1 MDFYERQARARTA
14 SRRLVLLF
22 VLAVVLVL
30 LAVNLVGEL
39 AWKLATA
46 GAPTPPYFVLTNS
59 FVVLLFVVGGAWLE
73 SLRLA
78 DGGGAIAHRLGA
90 RSLDEYDLRHRRLAN
105 VVDEMAIAA
114 GIAVPEVFVL
124 DDPTINALTA
134 GDEPT
139 RCAIIVTRGAVE
151 RLDRAELQGVVAHE
165 IAHVVHGDVALNTR
179 AAGALYG
186 LMSLSVMGRGM
197 MAAAWPR
204 ATGPAVPG
212 RRRVAGLPWPGLW
225 LGGAVLAGVGWVGH
239 LAGRLIQAG
248 LSRQR
253 ELLADARAIE
263 LTRDPHGLGRAL
275 RKVAGQRGRRLESE
289 YADVVAHLLL
299 AGQTREHGWF
309 DSHPSLALRIRRIY
323 GRYMPPIESVVE
335 ARVDVA
341 PAPLPA
347 LAPLEFP
354 AGDTCPVPI
363 VIPIDEPAGGI
374 GAALSVE
381 ALVGASMS
389 AADHANVLL
398 SAVRALS
405 PSFEQASRLLR
416 GLVATPTGTA
426 EDVPEH
432 EGDDPLAAALAWVA
446 RPEALWLRLPLLEV
460 LTARL
465 RPWPRELHER
475 LLVACREAVEADGR
489 IDKTEWVYYTLVRH
503 RLLPPEAGREPTPD
517 ELRRA
522 LAELFGLAAAI
533 GEQSARGTREAVS
546 RAADGLGIA
555 QPVSTSE
562 RPDAASLARALEIL
576 AAIPPLQK
584 PALLKSLGSLARD
597 ADEPRFQ
604 AFLAAVA
611 AAIDCPPLRVR
622 GGDRWQFPDEA
633 LDEAPDSVPV
643 N

>member
-1 MDFYERQARARTA
+1 MNFFERQARARRA

-22 VLAVVLVL
+22 GLAVALVL
-30 LAVNLVGEL
+30 LGVNLVGEA
-39 AWKLATA
+39 AWKLATG
-46 GAPTPPYFVLTNS
+46 GAATPPYFVLTNS

-78 DGGGAIAHRLGA
+78 DGGAAVAHRLGA

-197 MAAAWPR
+197 MAASWPR
-204 ATGPAVPG
+204 SGGPAH
-212 RRRVAGLPWPGLW
+212 RRAAGLPWPGLW
-225 LGGAVLAGVGWVGH
+225 LAGAVLAGIGWIGH

-253 ELLADARAIE
+253 ELLADARAVE
-263 LTRDPHGLGRAL
+263 LTRDPQGLGRAL

-299 AGQTREHGWF
+299 AGQRRSHGWF
-309 DSHPSLALRIRRIY
+309 DSHPSLASRIRRIY

-335 ARVDVA
+335 ARVAVA
-341 PAPLPA
+341 PASIPA

-398 SAVRALS
+398 AAVRALS
-405 PSFEQASRLLR
+405 PSFDQASRLLR
-416 GLVATPTGTA
+416 GLVATPAGDA
-426 EDVPEH
+426 GDAPE
-432 EGDDPLAAALAWVA
+432 EAGGDPLAAALAWVA

-475 LLVACREAVEADGR
+475 LLAACREAVEADGR
-489 IDKTEWVYYTLVRH
+489 IDKTEWVYFTLARH
-503 RLLPPEAGREPTPD
+503 RLLPPEQGREPGPD

-562 RPDAASLARALEIL
+562 RPDAASLARALEVL
-576 AAIPPLQK
+576 ASIPPLQK
-584 PALLKSLGSLARD
+584 PALLKSLGTLARD
-597 ADEPRFQ
+597 AEEPRFQ

-622 GGDRWQFPDEA
+622 GGDRWQFPEEPVDEFV
-633 LDEAPDSVPV
+633 DSVPV

>member
-1 MDFYERQARARTA
+1 MDFFERQAHARAS

-22 VLAVVLVL
+22 GLAVALVL
-30 LAVNLVGEL
+30 LAVNLAGE
-39 AWKLATA
+39 AIWKLSTA
-46 GAPTPPYFVLTNS
+46 GAALPSYFVLTNS
-59 FVVLLFVVGGAWLE
+59 FVVLLFVIGGAWLE

-78 DGGGAIAHRLGA
+78 DGGAAVAHRLGA

-139 RCAIIVTRGAVE
+139 RCAIIVTRGAIE

-186 LMSLSVMGRGM
+186 LMSLSVMGHGM
-197 MAAAWPR
+197 MGASLPR
-204 ATGPAVPG
+204 RIEG
-212 RRRVAGLPWPGLW
+212 RRDRGAGIPWPGLW
-225 LGGAVLAGVGWVGH
+225 LAGAALVGIGWIGH

-253 ELLADARAIE
+253 ELLADAHAVE
-263 LTRDPHGLGRAL
+263 LTRDPQGLGRAL

-299 AGQTREHGWF
+299 AGQSRHHGWL
-309 DSHPSLALRIRRIY
+309 DSHPALALRIRRLY
-323 GRYMPPIESVVE
+323 GRYMPSIESVVE
-335 ARVDVA
+335 ARVAVA
-341 PAPLPA
+341 PSPIPA

-354 AGDTCPVPI
+354 AGDSCLVPI
-363 VIPIDEPAGGI
+363 VVPLDEPVGSGI

-389 AADHANVLL
+389 AADHAGVLL
-398 SAVRALS
+398 SAVRSLS
-405 PSFEQASRLLR
+405 PSFDQASRLLT
-416 GLVATPTGTA
+416 GLVATPVGGDAGQA
-426 EDVPEH
+426 EDEPPAE
-432 EGDDPLAAALAWVA
+432 DRLAEALAWVA

-465 RPWPRELHER
+465 RPWPRDLHER
-475 LLVACREAVEADGR
+475 LLDDCREAVQADGR
-489 IDKTEWVYYTLVRH
+489 IDKTEWVYFTLVRH
-503 RLLPPEAGREPTPD
+503 RLLPVEPGREPAPD

-533 GEQSARGTREAVS
+533 GQQSARGTREAVS
-546 RAADGLGIA
+546 RAAASLGIA
-555 QPVSTSE
+555 PPVSTSE
-562 RPDAASLARALEIL
+562 RADAASLARALEVL
-576 AAIPPLQK
+576 ASITPLQK
-584 PALLKSLGSLARD
+584 PALLKALGALARD
-597 ADEPRFQ
+597 ADDPRFQ

-622 GGDRWQFPDEA
+622 GGERWHITEPA
-633 LDEAPDSVPV
+633 ADEAPVD
-643 N
+643 

>member
-1 MDFYERQARARTA
+1 MEFFERQARARA
-14 SRRLVLLF
+14 SSRRLVLLF
-22 VLAVVLVL
+22 ALAVALVL
-30 LAVNLVGEL
+30 LAVNLAGE
-39 AWKLATA
+39 AIWKLSTA
-46 GAPTPPYFVLTNS
+46 GAPLPPYFVLTNS

-78 DGGGAIAHRLGA
+78 DGGAAVAHRLGA

-186 LMSLSVMGRGM
+186 LMSLSVMGHGMIGAALPRRDFLRG
-197 MAAAWPR
+197 R
-204 ATGPAVPG
+204 GRPG
-212 RRRVAGLPWPGLW
+212 GIPWPGLW
-225 LGGAVLAGVGWVGH
+225 LAGVALIGIGWIGH

-253 ELLADARAIE
+253 ELLADARAVE
-263 LTRDPHGLGRAL
+263 LTRDPQGLGRAL

-299 AGQTREHGWF
+299 AGQSRRHGWL
-309 DSHPSLALRIRRIY
+309 DSHPALALRIRRLY
-323 GRYMPPIESVVE
+323 GRYMPSIESVVE
-335 ARVDVA
+335 ARVAVTPSPIA
-341 PAPLPA
+341 A

-354 AGDTCPVPI
+354 SGDSCLVPI
-363 VIPIDEPAGGI
+363 VVPLDEPVGSGI

-389 AADHANVLL
+389 AVDHAGVLL
-398 SAVRALS
+398 SAVRGLS
-405 PSFEQASRLLR
+405 PSFEQASRLLG
-416 GLVATPTGTA
+416 GLVATPVGDPA
-426 EDVPEH
+426 EAPDEADAADVPAARRA
-432 EGDDPLAAALAWVA
+432 DDPLAAALAWVA

-475 LLVACREAVEADGR
+475 LLDACRAAIEADGR
-489 IDKTEWVYYTLVRH
+489 IDKTEWVYFTLVRH
-503 RLLPPEAGREPTPD
+503 RLLPVEPGREPGPD

-522 LAELFGLAAAI
+522 LAELFG
-533 GEQSARGTREAVS
+533 
-546 RAADGLGIA
+546 
-555 QPVSTSE
+555 
-562 RPDAASLARALEIL
+562 
-576 AAIPPLQK
+576 
-584 PALLKSLGSLARD
+584 
-597 ADEPRFQ
+597 
-604 AFLAAVA
+604 
-611 AAIDCPPLRVR
+611 
-622 GGDRWQFPDEA
+622 
-633 LDEAPDSVPV
+633 
-643 N
+643 

>member
-1 MDFYERQARARTA
+1 MDFFERQTRARAS

-22 VLAVVLVL
+22 GLAIALVL
-30 LAVNLVGEL
+30 LVVNLAGEAIWTL
-39 AWKLATA
+39 STG
-46 GAPTPPYFVLTNS
+46 GASLPPYFVLTNS
-59 FVVLLFVVGGAWLE
+59 FGVLLFVIGGAWLE

-78 DGGGAIAHRLGA
+78 DGGAAIAHRLGA

-139 RCAIIVTRGAVE
+139 RCAIVVTRGAIE

-186 LMSLSVMGRGM
+186 LMSLSVMGHGLLGASLPREADRWRGRGSM
-197 MAAAWPR
+197 I
-204 ATGPAVPG
+204 
-212 RRRVAGLPWPGLW
+212 PWPGLW
-225 LGGAVLAGVGWVGH
+225 LAGAALVAIGWIGH

-253 ELLADARAIE
+253 ELLADARAVE
-263 LTRDPHGLGRAL
+263 LTRDPQGLGRAL
-275 RKVAGQRGRRLESE
+275 RKVAGQRRRRLESE
-289 YADVVAHLLL
+289 YAEVLAHLLL
-299 AGQTREHGWF
+299 AGQSRRHGWL
-309 DSHPSLALRIRRIY
+309 DSHPSLALRIRHLY
-323 GRYMPPIESVVE
+323 GRFMPMIESVVE
-335 ARVDVA
+335 ARVEVA
-341 PAPLPA
+341 PSPIPA
-347 LAPLEFP
+347 LAPLESP
-354 AGDTCPVPI
+354 AGDSCLVPI
-363 VIPIDEPAGGI
+363 VVPIGELPGSGF

-389 AADHANVLL
+389 AADHAGVLL
-398 SAVRALS
+398 SAVRGLS
-405 PSFEQASRLLR
+405 PSFDQASRLLC
-416 GLVATPTGTA
+416 GLVATPA
-426 EDVPEH
+426 RDAVEAPPE
-432 EGDDPLAAALAWVA
+432 EGPAADSITAALDWVG

-465 RPWPRELHER
+465 RPWPRDLHER
-475 LLVACREAVEADGR
+475 LLDACREAVAADGR
-489 IDKTEWVYYTLVRH
+489 IDKTEWIYFTLARH
-503 RLLPPEAGREPTPD
+503 RLLPVEPGREPAAD

-533 GEQSARGTREAVS
+533 GEQSARRTRNAVA

-555 QPVSTSE
+555 PPVSTSE
-562 RPDAASLARALEIL
+562 RTNAASLAGALEVLVSI
-576 AAIPPLQK
+576 APLQK
-584 PALLKSLGSLARD
+584 PVLLKSLGGLARD
-597 ADEPRFQ
+597 PEDPYFQ

-622 GGDRWQFPDEA
+622 GVERWNFTEEA
-633 LDEAPDSVPV
+633 LDEAPV

>member
-1 MDFYERQARARTA
+1 MDFFERQSRARAS

-22 VLAVVLVL
+22 GLAVALVL
-30 LAVNLVGEL
+30 LVVNLAGEAIWAL
-39 AWKLATA
+39 ST
-46 GAPTPPYFVLTNS
+46 GGMPPPPYFVLTNS
-59 FVVLLFVVGGAWLE
+59 FVVLLFVIGGAWLE
-73 SLRLA
+73 SLRLG
-78 DGGGAIAHRLGA
+78 DGGAAIAHRLGA

-186 LMSLSVMGRGM
+186 LMSLSVMGHGMLGAALPRESGRWRGRGS
-197 MAAAWPR
+197 PI
-204 ATGPAVPG
+204 
-212 RRRVAGLPWPGLW
+212 PWPGLW
-225 LGGAVLAGVGWVGH
+225 LAGAALVAIGWVGH

-253 ELLADARAIE
+253 ELLADAHAVE
-263 LTRDPHGLGRAL
+263 LTRDPQGLGRAL

-289 YADVVAHLLL
+289 YAEVVAHLLL
-299 AGQTREHGWF
+299 AGQSRRHGWF
-309 DSHPSLALRIRRIY
+309 DSHPSLALRVRRLY
-323 GRYMPPIESVVE
+323 GRYMPVIESVVE
-335 ARVDVA
+335 ARVAVA
-341 PAPLPA
+341 PKSIPA
-347 LAPLEFP
+347 LAPLESD
-354 AGDTCPVPI
+354 AGDSCLVPI
-363 VIPIDEPAGGI
+363 VVPIDEPPGSGI

-389 AADHANVLL
+389 AADHAGVLL
-398 SAVRALS
+398 SAARSLS
-405 PSFEQASRLLR
+405 PSFDQASRLLC
-416 GLVATPTGTA
+416 GLVATPA
-426 EDVPEH
+426 RNLARDSLEEDCV
-432 EGDDPLAAALAWVA
+432 GDSLTAALAWVG

-475 LLVACREAVEADGR
+475 LLEACREAVQADGR
-489 IDKTEWVYYTLVRH
+489 IDKTEWIYFTLVRH
-503 RLLPPEAGREPTPD
+503 RLLPVEPEREPGPD

-546 RAADGLGIA
+546 LAADRLGIA
-555 QPVSTSE
+555 PPVSTSE
-562 RPDAASLARALEIL
+562 RTDAASLAQALEIL
-576 AAIPPLQK
+576 AAIAPLQK
-584 PALLKSLGSLARD
+584 PALLKSLGALARD
-597 ADEPRFQ
+597 ADDPHFQ

-622 GGDRWQFPDEA
+622 GAERWSFSAE
-633 LDEAPDSVPV
+633 LHEEAPV